1 MKRNI
6 HTTPPEILAQNSD
19 LTVSAINA
27 NTQKLNKVIDAIV
40 DNQNTTGFLATIK
53 AVNKLEECLENCIEL
68 LARKQEEVKSA
79 TLATNIT
86 LKKVEKAVSREP
98 QKFPKFPDF
107 PKFPE
112 IPKIDLSKTEKLL
125 TELLIE
131 LRKPEEPIE
140 IKIELV

>member
-98 QKFPKFPDF
+98 QKFPKFP
-107 PKFPE
+107 E

>member
-1 MKRNI
+1 M
-6 HTTPPEILAQNSD
+6 
-19 LTVSAINA
+19 
-27 NTQKLNKVIDAIV
+27 
-40 DNQNTTGFLATIK
+40 
-53 AVNKLEECLENCIEL
+53 NKLEECLENCIEL

-98 QKFPKFPDF
+98 QKFPKFP
-107 PKFPE
+107 E